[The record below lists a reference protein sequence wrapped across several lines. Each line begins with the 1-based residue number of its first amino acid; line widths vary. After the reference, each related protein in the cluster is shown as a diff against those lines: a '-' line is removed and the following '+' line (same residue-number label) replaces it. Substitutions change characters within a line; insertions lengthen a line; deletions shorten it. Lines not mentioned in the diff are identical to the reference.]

1 MAREGQAL
9 ALNSEHLRLF
19 NDYIDG
25 TKHYVRDKA
34 IFLMTLRAG
43 MRIGSV
49 AQITLSDILDTS
61 TKPIHTSTKVKEV
74 AILRKSITKGG
85 KTITA
90 YLSHP
95 ELREALNEWL
105 KIRPKCKVDNLFVS
119 QKRTAFSPN
128 SMSQLMLK
136 HYQRAGIEGASSH
149 SGRISFC
156 TALLK
161 NKVDIVA
168 VSKVMGHSSVL
179 TTQRYVHHDQIEL
192 SNVVRDL

>member
-9 ALNSEHLRLF
+9 ALSSEHLRLF

-49 AQITLSDILDTS
+49 AQITLSDILD
-61 TKPIHTSTKVKEV
+61 TSTKVKEV